1 VRVRQGRRAFV
12 TIWLSSLTPG
22 TACLQASMIIVLSP
36 AKSLD
41 YETPPHVKKHTIP
54 DFVDD
59 AAELIGGLR
68 RLSPQQIS
76 TLMDISDPLAQ
87 LNFQRY
93 AEWSTKFDTSNAK
106 QAVLAFNGD
115 VYEGLDAKTLS
126 SADLDFAQKHVRV
139 LSGLYG
145 LLRPLDLLQPYR
157 LEMKTRFANAR
168 GKDLYAFWG
177 ERITQAL
184 NAQLKKNAGAA
195 RVLVNCA
202 SGEYFKSVKP
212 RLLDAPVITPVF
224 EDWKGGRY
232 KIISFHAKRARGL
245 MARFAVENRLDVPEQ
260 LKGFDTEGYAFDAEA
275 SNDSTYVFRRRIAE

>member
-1 VRVRQGRRAFV
+1 
-12 TIWLSSLTPG
+12 
-22 TACLQASMIIVLSP
+22 MIIVLSP

-68 RLSPQQIS
+68 RLSPQQIA
-76 TLMDISDPLAQ
+76 TLMSISDPLAQ

-93 AEWSTKFDTSNAK
+93 ADWSPTFDTRNAK

-115 VYEGLDAKTLS
+115 VYEGFDAKSLS
-126 SADLDFAQKHVRV
+126 AADLDYAQQHVRV

-157 LEMKTRFANAR
+157 LEMGTRFPNAR

-177 ERITQAL
+177 ERITHAL
-184 NAQLKKNAGAA
+184 NAQLGRNRGAA
-195 RVLVNCA
+195 RVLINCA
-202 SGEYFKSVKP
+202 SGEYFKSVKAK
-212 RLLDAPVITPVF
+212 LLDAPVITPVF

-245 MARFAVENRLDVPEQ
+245 MARYAVEARVATPEA
-260 LKGFDTEGYAFDAEA
+260 LKGFGAEGYAFDADA
-275 SNDSTYVFRRRIAE
+275 SNDSTYVFRRRTVN

>member
-1 VRVRQGRRAFV
+1 MRYIRYNRAFV
-12 TIWLSSLTPG
+12 FDRQ
-22 TACLQASMIIVLSP
+22 ARVCLKASMIIVLSP

-41 YETPPHVKKHTIP
+41 YETPPHVSKHTIP

-68 RLSPQQIS
+68 RLSPQQIAS
-76 TLMDISDPLAQ
+76 LMDISDPLAQ

-93 AEWSTKFDTSNAK
+93 ADWSPRFSQHNAK

-115 VYEGLDAKTLS
+115 VYEGFDARTLS
-126 SADLDFAQKHVRV
+126 AADLDYAQHHVRV

-157 LEMKTRFANAR
+157 LEMGTPFANAR

-184 NAQLKKNAGAA
+184 NAQLKRARGAS

-202 SGEYFKSVKP
+202 SNEYFRSVKP
-212 RLLDAPVITPVF
+212 KLLEAPVVTTVF
-224 EDWKGGRY
+224 EDWKGGQY
-232 KIISFHAKRARGL
+232 KVISFHAKRARGL
-245 MARFAVENRLDVPEQ
+245 MARFAVEHRIAEPAG
-260 LKGFDTEGYAFDAEA
+260 LKDFDSEGYAFDAGA
-275 SNDSTYVFRRRIAE
+275 SNDATYVFRRRVAS

>member
-1 VRVRQGRRAFV
+1 
-12 TIWLSSLTPG
+12 
-22 TACLQASMIIVLSP
+22 MIIVLSP

-41 YETPPHVKKHTIP
+41 YDTPPHVKKHTIP

-59 AAELIGGLR
+59 AAELIGDLR
-68 RLSPQQIS
+68 RLSPQDIAS
-76 TLMDISDPLAQ
+76 LMDISDQLAH

-93 AEWSTKFDTSNAK
+93 ADWSPKFDTSNAK

-115 VYEGLDAKTLS
+115 VYEGFDAKSLS
-126 SADLDFAQKHVRV
+126 ASDLDYAQQHVRV

-157 LEMKTRFANAR
+157 LEMGTRFANAR

-177 ERITQAL
+177 DRITRAL
-184 NAQLKKNAGAA
+184 NEQLETRSGAA

-202 SGEYFKSVKP
+202 STEYFKSVKP
-212 RLLDAPVITPVF
+212 KLLAAPVITPVF

-245 MARFAVENRLDVPEQ
+245 MARYAVEHRLDQPEQ
-260 LKGFDTEGYAFDAEA
+260 LKAFDSEGYAFDAQA
-275 SNDSTYVFRRRIAE
+275 SNDSTYVFRRRVAE

>member
-1 VRVRQGRRAFV
+1 
-12 TIWLSSLTPG
+12 
-22 TACLQASMIIVLSP
+22 MIIVLSP

-41 YETPPHVKKHTIP
+41 YETPPHVSKHTIP

-68 RLSPQQIS
+68 RLSPQQIA
-76 TLMDISDPLAQ
+76 TLMSLSDPLAQ

-93 AEWSTKFDTSNAK
+93 ADWSPRFHTGNAK

-115 VYEGLDAKTLS
+115 VYEGFNARTLS
-126 SADLDFAQKHVRV
+126 AADLDYAQQHVRV

-157 LEMKTRFANAR
+157 LEMGTRFPNAR

-177 ERITQAL
+177 ERITHAL
-184 NAQLKKNAGAA
+184 NAQLKRNTDAA
-195 RVLVNCA
+195 NVLINCA
-202 SGEYFKSVKP
+202 SGEYFRSVKTKM
-212 RLLDAPVITPVF
+212 LDAPVVTPVF

-232 KIISFHAKRARGL
+232 KVISFHAKRARGL
-245 MARFAVENRLDVPEQ
+245 MARFAVEQRIATPDG
-260 LKGFDTEGYAFDAEA
+260 LKDFDAEGYAFDANA
-275 SNDSTYVFRRRIAE
+275 SNDDTYVFRRRVAS